1 MFCRRHGF
9 ARDDLAEHRLRGR
22 SRVRWLTDQ
31 HLVQNGAECVC
42 IGGGPNGLITCSLLR
57 AHVKRRAHAEAGF
70 GEPGTA
76 CDAESQCDPE
86 IGHHWLSVLKQ
97 NVGGLEPIGP
107 ALWQV
112 YFGPTTL
119 GWFDEELFVIF
130 DTHGNTGRNPI
141 C

>member
-1 MFCRRHGF
+1 MVRDGLAQFVLRRRGKLDSEVDILS
-9 ARDDLAEHRLRGR
+9 ARPVARR
-22 SRVRWLTDQ
+22 S
-31 HLVQNGAECVC
+31 
-42 IGGGPNGLITCSLLR
+42 I
-57 AHVKRRAHAEAGF
+57 
-70 GEPGTA
+70 
-76 CDAESQCDPE
+76 
-86 IGHHWLSVLKQ
+86 
-97 NVGGLEPIGP
+97 GLEPIGP